1 HRGSPDRRPSSRRYR
16 PGRRQC
22 QETSRAA
29 PGLPSGRQR
38 QRVRR
43 GLSALAT
50 ADGFQR
56 LNDRSNRK
64 FQRQNSHSK
73 MIENHAKK
81 EQQETEETEKGA
93 KVFILY
99 SLCCLLLVF
108 LSMFDH
114 LGVNCPRS

>member
-1 HRGSPDRRPSSRRYR
+1 MP
-16 PGRRQC
+16 
-22 QETSRAA
+22 
-29 PGLPSGRQR
+29 
-38 QRVRR
+38 V
-43 GLSALAT
+43 
-50 ADGFQR
+50 
-56 LNDRSNRK
+56 
-64 FQRQNSHSK
+64 K